1 MAFLNQILTVPIND
15 PDGARRRKLLNI
27 LLLGVSTLSIVA
39 LIVVLTVYHLSP
51 ETSAMVYGS
60 LAMLVG
66 TVLIYLVNRRP
77 SSGYLASHLFLL
89 LVTAVMAFSDTPEQV
104 ATGRAL
110 FAFTFPIIM
119 ASMLAGARAS
129 FIYAVLCD
137 AIIFGIAFW
146 LKIDPNLP
154 ALLGFLLVALIAWLS
169 ARSLE
174 QALTELRL
182 MNRELDKRVAQQTLD
197 LTKAL
202 TREREEAGRIHA
214 ILEGIADGV
223 LVFDN
228 HDQIIVANAAL
239 SRYLGTRPEE
249 MIGKHFSDLSQL
261 PELTSDSKKAIEDL
275 FENPDQ
281 YESSVRIRW
290 GKYTFSLNASRV
302 FDNSGE
308 FIGKVTVF
316 RDFTHEAEVENLK
329 SIFLAMVSHELRTPL
344 NAIQGYSEMLKEHAF
359 GALSEKQNSIVTRIM
374 NSTKRLLG
382 LVNDL
387 LDQAQIEAG
396 KMRLVE
402 RPFQIQDLVEGLL
415 GVMDQMAKDKGLTLT
430 TQIDGNIPGTMY
442 GDPNR
447 LQQILVNLVTNAIKF
462 TDTGGIWIRMYT
474 QDPTHWVIEVEDSGI
489 GISPE
494 QQTKIFDPFGQV
506 EDLTTREH
514 GGIGLGLTI
523 VNNLVTLMAGEI
535 RLTSQ
540 PGHGTT
546 FTIILPI
553 KQA

>member
-1 MAFLNQILTVPIND
+1 MAFLNQILTVPVND

-27 LLLGVSTLSIVA
+27 LLLGVSTLCIVT
-39 LIVVLTVYHLSP
+39 LIVVLTVYHLSS

-66 TVLIYLVNRRP
+66 TVLIYMINRRP
-77 SSGYLASHLFLL
+77 TSGYIASHLFLV
-89 LVTAVMAFSDTPEQV
+89 LVTAVMTFSDSPEQV

-110 FAFTFPIIM
+110 FSFTFPIIM

-137 AIIFGIAFW
+137 AIIIGLAFW

-154 ALLGFLLVALIAWLS
+154 AVLGFMLVALIAWLS

-174 QALTELRL
+174 QVLTELRL
-182 MNRELDKRVAQQTLD
+182 MNRELDKRVAQQTVD
-197 LTKAL
+197 LTRAL

-228 HDQIIVANAAL
+228 ADRIIVANAAL
-239 SRYLGTRPEE
+239 GRYLGMRPEE
-249 MIGKHFSDLSQL
+249 MIGKHFADLQGLVELS
-261 PELTSDSKKAIEDL
+261 PESNQEIVNL
-275 FENPDQ
+275 FDNPDQ
-281 YESSVRIRW
+281 YESNLRIKW

-302 FDNSGE
+302 IDNDGE
-308 FIGKVTVF
+308 PIGKVTVF
-316 RDFTHEAEVENLK
+316 RDFTHEAEIENLK

-344 NAIQGYSEMLKEHAF
+344 NAIQGYSEMLKEQAF

-387 LDQAQIEAG
+387 LDSAQIEAG
-396 KMRLVE
+396 RMRLVE
-402 RPFQIQDLVEGLL
+402 RQFELDDLVDGLH
-415 GVMDQMAKDKGLTLT
+415 GVMDQIARDKGLLLT
-430 TQIDGNIPGTMY
+430 TQMEGNMPKTLF
-442 GDPNR
+442 GDPDR

-462 TDTGGIWIRMYT
+462 TDKGGVWIRLFSP
-474 QDPTHWVIEVEDSGI
+474 DPAHWVIEVEDTGVGI
-489 GISPE
+489 ALEKQS
-494 QQTKIFDPFGQV
+494 KIFDPFGQV
-506 EDLTTREH
+506 EDLATREH

-523 VNNLVTLMAGEI
+523 VKNLVTLMAGDI

-540 PGHGTT
+540 PGQGTT
-546 FTIILPI
+546 FTILLPI

>member
-1 MAFLNQILTVPIND
+1 MSFLNQILTVPVTD

-27 LLLGVSTLSIVA
+27 LLLGVSTLCIIT
-39 LIVVLTVYHLSP
+39 LIVVLSIYHLSQ

-60 LAMLVG
+60 LAMLLG
-66 TVLIYLVNRRP
+66 TVLIYLINRSP
-77 SSGYLASHLFLL
+77 NSGYIASHLFLV
-89 LVTAVMAFSDTPEQV
+89 LVTVVMALSDSPEQV
-104 ATGRAL
+104 ATGRTL
-110 FAFTFPIIM
+110 FSFSFPIIM
-119 ASMLAGARAS
+119 ASMLVGARAS
-129 FIYAVLCD
+129 FAYAALCD
-137 AIIFGIAFW
+137 AIIIGIAFR
-146 LKIDPNLP
+146 LRIDPNLP
-154 ALLGFLLVALIAWLS
+154 AVLGFLLIALIAWLS

-174 QALTELRL
+174 QVLTELRL

-228 HDQIIVANAAL
+228 QDQIIVANAAL
-239 SRYLGTRPEE
+239 GRYLGTRPEE
-249 MIGKHFSDLSQL
+249 MIGKHFTDLSRL
-261 PELTSDSKKAIEDL
+261 SELSPASNQDVTNL
-275 FENPDQ
+275 FDNPDQ
-281 YESSVRIRW
+281 YKSNVRIQW
-290 GKYTFSLNASRV
+290 GKFTFSLNASRV
-302 FDNSGE
+302 IDNNGE
-308 FIGKVTVF
+308 HIGKVAVF

-329 SIFLAMVSHELRTPL
+329 GIFLAMVSHELRTPL

-359 GALSEKQNSIVTRIM
+359 GALTEKQNNIVTRIM

-396 KMRLVE
+396 KMKLVE
-402 RPFQIQDLVEGLL
+402 RQFQVQDLVEGLR
-415 GVMDQMAKDKGLTLT
+415 GVMDPIVKDKGLTLSIEVGEGLPAT
-430 TQIDGNIPGTMY
+430 LY

-447 LQQILVNLVTNAIKF
+447 LQQILVNLVTNSIKF
-462 TDTGGIWIRMYT
+462 TETGGIWIRLFT
-474 QDPTHWVIEVEDSGI
+474 PDPAHWVIEVKDTGI
-489 GISPE
+489 GIAPD
-494 QQTKIFDPFGQV
+494 QQGRIFDPFGQI
-506 EDLTTREH
+506 EDLTTRQH

-523 VNNLVTLMAGEI
+523 VKNLVTLMAGEI
-535 RLTSQ
+535 HLTSQ
-540 PGHGTT
+540 PGHGTL